1 MASVWIQMREDKAPR
16 KVAGNLTA
24 DRAQVALQAGCN
36 DWARTKKGRTAKPA
50 PQNGLERILYFSDG
64 KMAGSLF
71 IEPCSPPSG
80 PEAGS
85 LKVGEVKQ

>member
-1 MASVWIQMREDKAPR
+1 MASVWIQMREDKTPR
-16 KVAGNLTA
+16 KIVGGLSAHHAG
-24 DRAQVALQAGCN
+24 VALQAGCN
-36 DWARTKKGRTAKPA
+36 DWARTKSGRTAKPA

-64 KMAGSLF
+64 NPAGSLF

-85 LKVGEVKQ
+85 FKVGEVKQ

>member
-24 DRAQVALQAGCN
+24 DRAQVVLQAGCI
-36 DWARTKKGRTAKPA
+36 DWARTKKGRAAKPA

-64 KMAGSLF
+64 KMAGLLF

-80 PEAGS
+80 PEAGAF
-85 LKVGEVKQ
+85 KVGEAKQ

>member
-1 MASVWIQMREDKAPR
+1 MIARNRAGSTPRTTIALRASA
-16 KVAGNLTA
+16 
-24 DRAQVALQAGCN
+24 
-36 DWARTKKGRTAKPA
+36 RTAKPA

>member
-1 MASVWIQMREDKAPR
+1 MVGLEALKRP
-16 KVAGNLTA
+16 LP
-24 DRAQVALQAGCN
+24 DRIRGSQQVALQAGCN

-64 KMAGSLF
+64 KVAGSLF